1 MVLCS
6 KAKYKKKRWRW
17 FKLDSYNYA
26 CKLVES
32 VLKKVARFIP
42 LVDNDMKQA
51 TIKSWPAKTIVRP
64 TTYLC
69 PMMTYV

>member
-1 MVLCS
+1 MVCS

-17 FKLDSYNYA
+17 FKLDSYTYA

-32 VLKKVARFIP
+32 ILKKVARFIP

-51 TIKSWPAKTIVRP
+51 TNKSWPAKTIVRP

-69 PMMTYV
+69 RMMTYV